1 MKAEEN
7 KKKRRSIVSVLIV
20 SICLLIT
27 IGGLSFYAFSNYQ
40 QDHFDKMTKTVQ
52 SKAFDEMK
60 KKEKSIANNSKEN
73 TIEIA
78 GSATENSSTNSL
90 TIDRKKVDYS
100 GKNVKA
106 LTLEDMKKVNPEKI
120 TSSFGVGRIEIVNI
134 GMFLPILEGVSQENL
149 SVGAGTMKAN
159 QQLGRGNFALAGH
172 YMTDAG
178 LLFGGIKNVTVGSGI
193 YITYYSDVAYYTVTE
208 VKHITKNDG
217 EVILDSQGEGILTLI
232 TCDSSVDGTA
242 GRYMVRAKVLN

>member
-20 SICLLIT
+20 SICLLLG
-27 IGGLSFYAFSNYQ
+27 IGGLSFYAYSNYQ
-40 QDHFDKMTKTVQ
+40 QDHFDKVTETVQ
-52 SKAFDEMK
+52 SKALDEMK
-60 KKEKSIANNSKEN
+60 KKERIITSNSKEN

-78 GSATENSSTNSL
+78 GSTTENSSTNNLSV
-90 TIDRKKVDYS
+90 DRKKVDYS
-100 GKNVKA
+100 GKNVKT

-120 TSSFGVGRIEIVNI
+120 ISSFGVGRIEIVNI

-172 YMTDAG
+172 YMIDAG

-193 YITYYSDVAYYTVTE
+193 YVTYYSDMAYYTVTE
-208 VKHITKNDG
+208 VKHITKHDG
-217 EVILDSQGEGILTLI
+217 EVVLDSQGEGILTLI
-232 TCDSSVDGTA
+232 TCDSSIDGTA
-242 GRYMVRAKVLN
+242 GRYMVRAKVVN